1 MIMPVGQRLLLPAKP
16 AFIWG
21 SLVLAFFLNIFLNM
35 ALLGRAAWAPDLLA
49 IVLIFWTV
57 HQTNRVGIG
66 AAFYLW
72 LVDGRTPRQPH
83 GPARFRIHHPELL
96 CDHDSPAHALVW
108 FAGLS
113 LANSSRV
120 CAGPSCGVGFAHAG
134 WRARH
139 RGGIL
144 YSAPVLQS
152 LLWPLVSLLLFA
164 PQHRAPNPDATR
176 PI

>member
-21 SLVLAFFLNIFLNM
+21 SLVLAFFLNLFLNM
-35 ALLGRAAWAPDLLA
+35 ALLGRAAWAPDVLA

-66 AAFYLW
+66 AAFIF
-72 LVDGRTPRQPH
+72 G
-83 GPARFRIHHPELL
+83 LL
-96 CDHDSPAHALVW
+96 MDVHQGSLMGQHALAYIILSYFAITIHRRMLW
-108 FAGLS
+108 FGLLGQALQILPLFVLAHLVAWVLRLLAGG
-113 LANSSRV
+113 A
-120 CAGPSCGVGFAHAG
+120 APG
-134 WRARH
+134 WD
-139 RGGIL
+139 L
-144 YSAPVLQS
+144 VLAPVLQS

-176 PI
+176 PL

>member
-66 AAFYLW
+66 AAFIF
-72 LVDGRTPRQPH
+72 G
-83 GPARFRIHHPELL
+83 LL
-96 CDHDSPAHALVW
+96 MDVHQGSLMGQHALAYIILSYFAITIHRRMLW
-108 FAGLS
+108 FGLPGQALQILPLFVLAHLVSWVLRFLAGG
-113 LANSSRV
+113 A
-120 CAGPSCGVGFAHAG
+120 APG
-134 WRARH
+134 WD
-139 RGGIL
+139 L
-144 YSAPVLQS
+144 VLAPVLQS

-176 PI
+176 PL

>member
-21 SLVLAFFLNIFLNM
+21 SLVLAFFLNLFLNM

-66 AAFYLW
+66 AAFIF
-72 LVDGRTPRQPH
+72 G
-83 GPARFRIHHPELL
+83 LL
-96 CDHDSPAHALVW
+96 MDVHQGSLMGQHALAYIILSYFAITIHRRMLW
-108 FAGLS
+108 FGLLGQALQILPLLVLAHLVAWVLRLLAGG
-113 LANSSRV
+113 A
-120 CAGPSCGVGFAHAG
+120 APG
-134 WRARH
+134 WD
-139 RGGIL
+139 L
-144 YSAPVLQS
+144 VLAPVLQS

-176 PI
+176 PL

>member
-66 AAFYLW
+66 VAFIF
-72 LVDGRTPRQPH
+72 G
-83 GPARFRIHHPELL
+83 LL
-96 CDHDSPAHALVW
+96 MDVHQGSLMGQHALAYIILSYFAITIHRRMLW
-108 FAGLS
+108 FGLRGQALQILPLFVVAHLVAWVLRLLAGGALPDWD
-113 LANSSRV
+113 LV
-120 CAGPSCGVGFAHAG
+120 
-134 WRARH
+134 
-139 RGGIL
+139 L
-144 YSAPVLQS
+144 APVLQS
-152 LLWPLVSLLLFA
+152 LLWPLVSWLLFA

>member
-21 SLVLAFFLNIFLNM
+21 SLVLAFFLNLFLNM

-66 AAFYLW
+66 AAFIF
-72 LVDGRTPRQPH
+72 G
-83 GPARFRIHHPELL
+83 LL
-96 CDHDSPAHALVW
+96 MDVHQSSLMGQHALAYIILSYFAITIHRRMLW
-108 FAGLS
+108 FGLLGQALQILPLFVLRLLAGG
-113 LANSSRV
+113 A
-120 CAGPSCGVGFAHAG
+120 APG
-134 WRARH
+134 WD
-139 RGGIL
+139 L
-144 YSAPVLQS
+144 VLAPVLQS

-176 PI
+176 PL

>member
-21 SLVLAFFLNIFLNM
+21 SLVLAFFLNLFLNM

-66 AAFYLW
+66 AAFIF
-72 LVDGRTPRQPH
+72 G
-83 GPARFRIHHPELL
+83 LL
-96 CDHDSPAHALVW
+96 MDVHQGSLMGQHALAYIILSYFAITIHRRMLW
-108 FAGLS
+108 FVLPGQALQILPLFVLAHLVAWVLRLLAGG
-113 LANSSRV
+113 A
-120 CAGPSCGVGFAHAG
+120 APG
-134 WRARH
+134 WD
-139 RGGIL
+139 L
-144 YSAPVLQS
+144 VLAPVLQS

-176 PI
+176 PL

>member
-21 SLVLAFFLNIFLNM
+21 SLALAFFLNIFLNM

-66 AAFYLW
+66 AAFIF
-72 LVDGRTPRQPH
+72 G
-83 GPARFRIHHPELL
+83 LL
-96 CDHDSPAHALVW
+96 MDVHQGSLMGQHALAYIILSYFAITIHRRMLW
-108 FAGLS
+108 FGLLGQALQILPLFVLAHLVAWVLRLLAGG
-113 LANSSRV
+113 A
-120 CAGPSCGVGFAHAG
+120 APG
-134 WRARH
+134 WD
-139 RGGIL
+139 L
-144 YSAPVLQS
+144 VLAPVLQS

-176 PI
+176 PL

>member
-21 SLVLAFFLNIFLNM
+21 SLVLAFFLNLFLNM

-66 AAFYLW
+66 AAFIF
-72 LVDGRTPRQPH
+72 G
-83 GPARFRIHHPELL
+83 LL
-96 CDHDSPAHALVW
+96 MDVHQGSLMGQHALAYIILSYFAITIHRRMLW
-108 FAGLS
+108 FGLLGQALQILPLFVLAHLVAWVLRLLAGG
-113 LANSSRV
+113 AT
-120 CAGPSCGVGFAHAG
+120 PG
-134 WRARH
+134 WD
-139 RGGIL
+139 L
-144 YSAPVLQS
+144 VLAPVLQS

-176 PI
+176 PL

>member
-21 SLVLAFFLNIFLNM
+21 SLVLAFFLNLFLNM

-66 AAFYLW
+66 AAFIF
-72 LVDGRTPRQPH
+72 G
-83 GPARFRIHHPELL
+83 LL
-96 CDHDSPAHALVW
+96 MDVHQGSLMGQHALAYIILSYFAITIHRRMLW
-108 FAGLS
+108 FGLLGQALQILPLFVLAHLVAWVLRLLAGG
-113 LANSSRV
+113 A
-120 CAGPSCGVGFAHAG
+120 APG
-134 WRARH
+134 WD
-139 RGGIL
+139 L
-144 YSAPVLQS
+144 VLAPVLQS
-152 LLWPLVSLLLFA
+152 SLWPLVSLLLFA

-176 PI
+176 PL

>member
-21 SLVLAFFLNIFLNM
+21 SLVLAFFLNLFLNM

-66 AAFYLW
+66 AAFIF
-72 LVDGRTPRQPH
+72 G
-83 GPARFRIHHPELL
+83 LL
-96 CDHDSPAHALVW
+96 MDVHQGSLMGQHALAYIILSYFAITIHRRMLW
-108 FAGLS
+108 FGLLGQALQILPLFVLAHLVAWVLRLLAGGAAPGWDLVLS
-113 LANSSRV
+113 
-120 CAGPSCGVGFAHAG
+120 
-134 WRARH
+134 
-139 RGGIL
+139 
-144 YSAPVLQS
+144 PVLQS

-176 PI
+176 PL

>member
-66 AAFYLW
+66 AAFIF
-72 LVDGRTPRQPH
+72 G
-83 GPARFRIHHPELL
+83 LL
-96 CDHDSPAHALVW
+96 MDVHQGSLMGQHALAYIILSYFAITIHRRMLW
-108 FAGLS
+108 FGLPGQALQILPLFVLAHLVSWVLRLLAGG
-113 LANSSRV
+113 A
-120 CAGPSCGVGFAHAG
+120 APG
-134 WRARH
+134 WD
-139 RGGIL
+139 L
-144 YSAPVLQS
+144 VLAPVLQS

-176 PI
+176 PL

>member
-21 SLVLAFFLNIFLNM
+21 SLVLAFFLNLFLNM

-66 AAFYLW
+66 AAFIF
-72 LVDGRTPRQPH
+72 G
-83 GPARFRIHHPELL
+83 LL
-96 CDHDSPAHALVW
+96 MDVHQGSLMGQHALAYIILSYFAITIHRRMLW
-108 FAGLS
+108 FGLPGQALQILPLFVLAHLVAWVLRLLAGG
-113 LANSSRV
+113 A
-120 CAGPSCGVGFAHAG
+120 APG
-134 WRARH
+134 WD
-139 RGGIL
+139 L
-144 YSAPVLQS
+144 VLAPVLQS

-176 PI
+176 PL

>member
-21 SLVLAFFLNIFLNM
+21 SLVLAFFLNLFLNM

-66 AAFYLW
+66 AAFIF
-72 LVDGRTPRQPH
+72 G
-83 GPARFRIHHPELL
+83 LL
-96 CDHDSPAHALVW
+96 MDVHQGSLMGQHALAYIILSYFAITIHRRMLW
-108 FAGLS
+108 FGLLGQALQILPLFVLAHLVAWVLRLLAGG
-113 LANSSRV
+113 A
-120 CAGPSCGVGFAHAG
+120 APG
-134 WRARH
+134 WD
-139 RGGIL
+139 L
-144 YSAPVLQS
+144 VLAPVLQS

-176 PI
+176 PL

>member
-21 SLVLAFFLNIFLNM
+21 SLVLAFFLNLFLNM

-66 AAFYLW
+66 AAFIF
-72 LVDGRTPRQPH
+72 G
-83 GPARFRIHHPELL
+83 LL
-96 CDHDSPAHALVW
+96 MDVHQGSLMGQHALAYIILSYFAITIHRRMLW
-108 FAGLS
+108 FGLLGQALQILPLFVLAHLVAWVLRLLAGG
-113 LANSSRV
+113 A
-120 CAGPSCGVGFAHAG
+120 APG
-134 WRARH
+134 WD
-139 RGGIL
+139 L
-144 YSAPVLQS
+144 VLAPVLQS

-164 PQHRAPNPDATR
+164 PQHRAPNPDANR
-176 PI
+176 PL

>member
-1 MIMPVGQRLLLPAKP
+1 MIMPVGQRLLLPANP

-66 AAFYLW
+66 AAFIF
-72 LVDGRTPRQPH
+72 G
-83 GPARFRIHHPELL
+83 LL
-96 CDHDSPAHALVW
+96 MDVHQGSLMGQHALAYIILSYFAITIHRRMLW
-108 FAGLS
+108 FGLPGQALQILPLFVLAHLVSWVLRLLAGG
-113 LANSSRV
+113 A
-120 CAGPSCGVGFAHAG
+120 APG
-134 WRARH
+134 WD
-139 RGGIL
+139 L
-144 YSAPVLQS
+144 VLAPVLQS

-176 PI
+176 PL

>member
-1 MIMPVGQRLLLPAKP
+1 MIMPAGQRLLLPAKP

-21 SLVLAFFLNIFLNM
+21 SLVLAFFLNLFLNM

-66 AAFYLW
+66 AAFIF
-72 LVDGRTPRQPH
+72 G
-83 GPARFRIHHPELL
+83 LL
-96 CDHDSPAHALVW
+96 MDVHQGSLMGQHALAYIILSYFAITIHRRMLW
-108 FAGLS
+108 FGLLGQALQILPLFVLAHLVAWVLRLLAGG
-113 LANSSRV
+113 A
-120 CAGPSCGVGFAHAG
+120 APG
-134 WRARH
+134 WD
-139 RGGIL
+139 L
-144 YSAPVLQS
+144 VLAPVLQS

-176 PI
+176 PL

>member
-21 SLVLAFFLNIFLNM
+21 SLVLAFFLNLFLNM

-66 AAFYLW
+66 AAFIF
-72 LVDGRTPRQPH
+72 G
-83 GPARFRIHHPELL
+83 LL
-96 CDHDSPAHALVW
+96 MDVHQGSLMGQHALAYIILSYFAITIHRRMLW
-108 FAGLS
+108 FGLPGQALQILPLFVLAHLVAWVLRLLAGGAAPGWDLVLS
-113 LANSSRV
+113 
-120 CAGPSCGVGFAHAG
+120 
-134 WRARH
+134 
-139 RGGIL
+139 
-144 YSAPVLQS
+144 PVLQS

-176 PI
+176 PL

>member
-66 AAFYLW
+66 VAFIF
-72 LVDGRTPRQPH
+72 G
-83 GPARFRIHHPELL
+83 LL
-96 CDHDSPAHALVW
+96 MDVHQGSLMGQHALAYIILSYFAITIHRRMLW
-108 FAGLS
+108 FGLRGQALQILPLFVVAHLVAWVLRLLAGGALPDWD
-113 LANSSRV
+113 LV
-120 CAGPSCGVGFAHAG
+120 
-134 WRARH
+134 
-139 RGGIL
+139 L
-144 YSAPVLQS
+144 APVLQS
-152 LLWPLVSLLLFA
+152 LLWPLVSWLLFA
-164 PQHRAPNPDATR
+164 SQHPAANTDAVRPN
-176 PI
+176 

>member
-1 MIMPVGQRLLLPAKP
+1 MIMPVGQRLLLPARP

-21 SLVLAFFLNIFLNM
+21 SLVVAFFLNIFLNM

-66 AAFYLW
+66 AAFIF
-72 LVDGRTPRQPH
+72 G
-83 GPARFRIHHPELL
+83 LL
-96 CDHDSPAHALVW
+96 MDVHQGSLMGQHALAYIILSYFAITIHRRMLW
-108 FAGLS
+108 FGLRGQALQILPLFALAHLVAWMLRLLAGG
-113 LANSSRV
+113 AW
-120 CAGPSCGVGFAHAG
+120 PG
-134 WRARH
+134 WEMV
-139 RGGIL
+139 L
-144 YSAPVLQS
+144 APVLQS
-152 LLWPLVSLLLFA
+152 FLWPLVSLLLFA